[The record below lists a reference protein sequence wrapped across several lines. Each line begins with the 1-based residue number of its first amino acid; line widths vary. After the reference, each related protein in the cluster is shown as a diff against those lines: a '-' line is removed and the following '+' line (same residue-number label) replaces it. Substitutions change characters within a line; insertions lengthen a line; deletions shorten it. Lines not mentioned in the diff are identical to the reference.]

1 MVGTN
6 HEQIINLNGTRCP
19 CSTWEILATVKR
31 RINLEIF
38 KNLQQK
44 KDLMQMNQ
52 LFPKVKNNYASW

>member
-19 CSTWEILATVKR
+19 CRTWEILATVNTGM
-31 RINLEIF
+31 NLEIF
-38 KNLQQK
+38 RNLQQK

-52 LFPKVKNNYASW
+52 LFPKKKK